1 MRGGSLRKSTAQKKA
16 EGTSRKDRD
25 AARLENHVTPY
36 TGDLQP
42 PSYFD
47 DRHRAKF
54 FECVSLLKDFEILQK
69 QDYDS
74 IVSYAQ
80 LSVMSEKA
88 WEDCQKVGGMEEKS
102 GKMSRPSQAY
112 SRFMECQKMLKSLR
126 DQFAFNPAARM
137 SIKVQREKPKA
148 ESAILKAMSRTKSK
162 TA

>member
-1 MRGGSLRKSTAQKKA
+1 MRGGKNIKPTAQKKA

-25 AARLENHVTPY
+25 ADRMENHVTPY

-42 PSYFD
+42 PAYFD
-47 DRHRAKF
+47 ARHRAKF

-74 IVSYAQ
+74 IVSYTQ
-80 LSVMSEKA
+80 LSIISENA
-88 WEDCQKVGGMEEKS
+88 WHECQKTGGMEDKGS
-102 GKMSRPSQAY
+102 RMSRPSQAF

-126 DQFAFNPAARM
+126 DQFAFSPAARM

-148 ESAILKAMSRTKSK
+148 ESAILKAMTRTK